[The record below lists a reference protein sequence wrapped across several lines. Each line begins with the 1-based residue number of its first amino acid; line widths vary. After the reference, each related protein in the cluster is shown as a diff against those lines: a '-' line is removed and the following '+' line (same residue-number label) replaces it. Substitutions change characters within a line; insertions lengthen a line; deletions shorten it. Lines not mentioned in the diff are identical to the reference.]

1 MTFRDGNV
9 VLGKAAVTTSNGTTT
24 ASLSLPQL
32 GAGSHQIAAS
42 YEGDVYYA
50 SSSSQTLGL
59 SVQRTTTS
67 KVKASQ
73 ASTLFGQSLTLTA
86 TVGVTSPG
94 GGTPTGTVSFKDGS
108 TVLGTGTL
116 SASGGVTTAT
126 LVTAKLPVGARSLT
140 AVYAGDG
147 NDQGSTSAALAF
159 KVSPDATTTAL
170 AASASSS
177 VFGQPVTLKATV
189 KVTSPGAG
197 TPTGIVTFKDGST
210 VLGTGTLSASGGV
223 TTATLVTA
231 KLPVGARSLTAVYG
245 GDIDDLASTSAALS
259 LKVSPDA
266 TTTALAA
273 SPSVYGQA
281 VTLTATVKVT
291 SPGAGT
297 PTGIVTFKDG
307 STVLGTGTLSASG
320 GVTTATLVTAK
331 LPVGARSLTAV
342 YAGDGNDQGS
352 TSAALSLKV
361 SPDAT
366 ATTLVASPS
375 PSVFGQPVTLKAIVK
390 VTSPVAGTPTGI
402 VTFKDGST
410 VLGTGTLSASGGVT
424 TATLVTAKLPVAPA
438 R

>member
-1 MTFRDGNV
+1 M
-9 VLGKAAVTTSNGTTT
+9 
-24 ASLSLPQL
+24 
-32 GAGSHQIAAS
+32 
-42 YEGDVYYA
+42 
-50 SSSSQTLGL
+50 
-59 SVQRTTTS
+59 
-67 KVKASQ
+67 
-73 ASTLFGQSLTLTA
+73 
-86 TVGVTSPG
+86 
-94 GGTPTGTVSFKDGS
+94 
-108 TVLGTGTL
+108 
-116 SASGGVTTAT
+116 
-126 LVTAKLPVGARSLT
+126 
-140 AVYAGDG
+140 
-147 NDQGSTSAALAF
+147 
-159 KVSPDATTTAL
+159 
-170 AASASSS
+170 
-177 VFGQPVTLKATV
+177 TLKATV

-331 LPVGARSLTAV
+331 LPVGTRSLTAV

-390 VTSPVAGTPTGI
+390 VTSPGAGTPTGI
-402 VTFKDGST
+402 VTFKDGANT
-410 VLGTGTLSASGGVT
+410 LGTGALKTSGGVIYATLTTTLPVGTRSLTAVYGGDTDDLASTSAALSLKVSPDATT
-424 TATLVTAKLPVAPA
+424 TALAASASSSVFGQSITFKATVAVVSPGTGVPTGTVTFKDGATILGIGTLSTINGVTIATFTTAALSVGTHSITALYDGDTDNLASTSVALKLKVS
-438 R
+438 